1 MKPLFNLRLLLTTM
15 TKSLALSAILFACTD
30 SNDVTPSAT
39 PVDEIASSESMTG
52 KQGYPGAREGWG
64 PETPNF
70 NLQAILRGENG
81 GFGLVK
87 FRQPNDD
94 KLVVYLD
101 VWVRNLEPNTSYEL
115 QRAVDTNL
123 DGNCTS
129 TSWLTLGKG
138 LEPQTIDTDDKG
150 TGTAQLWRSVAAF
163 PVGSTFDIHFRVV
176 KVSTMAEV
184 LSSDC
189 YQFTISQ

>member
-1 MKPLFNLRLLLTTM
+1 MNTLFKTRLLSMTI
-15 TKSLALSAILFACTD
+15 TKSLALCAVLFACTD
-30 SNDVTPSAT
+30 SNDVSPMESSLTSQAAPSQAT
-39 PVDEIASSESMTG
+39 PMNSEA
-52 KQGYPGAREGWG
+52 ARMAWG

-70 NLQAILRGENG
+70 NLEAILRSGENG

-101 VWVRNLEPNTSYEL
+101 VWVRNLEPNTSYAL

-123 DGNCTS
+123 DGNCTG

-138 LEPQTIDTDDKG
+138 LQPQTIDTDD
-150 TGTAQLWRSVAAF
+150 TGTATAGLWRSVAAF
-163 PVGSTFDIHFRVV
+163 PVGSTFDINFRVV
-176 KVSTMAEV
+176 KTSTMAAV

-189 YQFTISQ
+189 YEFTISQ

>member
-1 MKPLFNLRLLLTTM
+1 MNTSFKTRLSSM
-15 TKSLALSAILFACTD
+15 TITQLLALCAVLFGCTD
-30 SNDVTPSAT
+30 SNDVSPMESSLTSQEAPSQAT
-39 PVDEIASSESMTG
+39 PMNSEAAS
-52 KQGYPGAREGWG
+52 KAWG

-70 NLQAILRGENG
+70 NLEVILRSEENG

-94 KLVVYLD
+94 KLVVDLD

-123 DGNCTS
+123 DGSCTS

-138 LEPQTIDTDDKG
+138 LEPQTIETNDA
-150 TGTAQLWRSVAAF
+150 GTARAELWRSVEAF
-163 PVGSTFDIHFRVV
+163 PVGSTFDIEFRVV
-176 KVSTMAEV
+176 KTSTMATV

-189 YQFTISQ
+189 YEFTISQ